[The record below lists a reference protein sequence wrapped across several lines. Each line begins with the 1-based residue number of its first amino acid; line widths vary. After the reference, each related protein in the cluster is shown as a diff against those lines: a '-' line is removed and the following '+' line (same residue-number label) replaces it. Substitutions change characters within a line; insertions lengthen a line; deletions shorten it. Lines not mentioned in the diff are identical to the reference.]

1 MVPARSA
8 APFVLLLALG
18 CSSKTMTSDD
28 CRRVGA
34 HIRKV
39 WDTDSE
45 KAAPEKGPRSERA
58 TNAIK
63 SEGDRIEAE
72 WRSTCE
78 RELEGRKV
86 DPQEVDCVLGAA
98 TSEDLKKCGVSR
110 K

>member
-1 MVPARSA
+1 MVLTRSA
-8 APFVLLLALG
+8 ALSVLLLAAG

-39 WDTDSE
+39 WDTDAE

-58 TNAIK
+58 MNAIK
-63 SEGDRIEAE
+63 SEGDRIETE

-86 DPQEVDCVLGAA
+86 DPQEVDCVLGAT
-98 TSEDLKKCGVSR
+98 TSAELQKCGVTR